1 MFCPVQRGVGDGV
14 KGITHLETSV
24 DGADLQSNEFLN

>member
-1 MFCPVQRGVGDGV
+1 MFCPVQRGV
-14 KGITHLETSV
+14 KGTIHLENSV